1 MCISECACAQLCD
14 VCGDVADIWWPT
26 TLCQQPEGHL
36 QGILAYL
43 SGRQI
48 SEACSLAQDAGDDRL
63 ALLLAQA
70 AGSDVTRQMV
80 AVQLAK
86 WAEMEVRG
94 NFQPAEVFF
103 CAVFNLVS
111 RQTWR
116 EKSLMLVFVVLIQVL
131 ITVCSSVVSSKLQWG
146 MLWKNCC
153 QICLPCITCK
163 EGKDYGR
170 TVGNWFDN
178 WF

>member
-1 MCISECACAQLCD
+1 
-14 VCGDVADIWWPT
+14 
-26 TLCQQPEGHL
+26 
-36 QGILAYL
+36 
-43 SGRQI
+43 
-48 SEACSLAQDAGDDRL
+48 L

-146 MLWKNCC
+146 ML
-153 QICLPCITCK
+153 
-163 EGKDYGR
+163 
-170 TVGNWFDN
+170 
-178 WF
+178 